1 MQVNGLLGIFQ
12 VLHLWNDWNDL
23 NVWNPYHCYG
33 CSIPIENIRSKSCL
47 EYTRNDIRVSD
58 DVIPPTFRMRS
69 VTTFAMS
76 SLVLTLMIAARSY
89 RPAIEYTSL
98 TPSMSAIASATLLI
112 LSLSTVRRTIADT
125 IGYLLNF
132 QWSHGE
138 SIFSPYQTE
147 YSMIHPKVN

>member
-1 MQVNGLLGIFQ
+1 
-12 VLHLWNDWNDL
+12 
-23 NVWNPYHCYG
+23 
-33 CSIPIENIRSKSCL
+33 
-47 EYTRNDIRVSD
+47 
-58 DVIPPTFRMRS
+58 MRS

-138 SIFSPYQTE
+138 SIFSHRVFDDPSQGQLSEHRSYRLLCIQ
-147 YSMIHPKVN
+147 

>member
-1 MQVNGLLGIFQ
+1 
-12 VLHLWNDWNDL
+12 
-23 NVWNPYHCYG
+23 
-33 CSIPIENIRSKSCL
+33 
-47 EYTRNDIRVSD
+47 
-58 DVIPPTFRMRS
+58 MRS

-132 QWSHGE
+132 QWSHVE
-138 SIFSPYQTE
+138 SISRPLSTE
-147 YSMIHPKVN
+147 SIRDPFQRQLSERRSYRFALRPIEWFYLAIGDRNFGRLANTKKRHKIRRQAFERGRLASKSAIFRTCEPN

>member
-1 MQVNGLLGIFQ
+1 
-12 VLHLWNDWNDL
+12 
-23 NVWNPYHCYG
+23 
-33 CSIPIENIRSKSCL
+33 
-47 EYTRNDIRVSD
+47 
-58 DVIPPTFRMRS
+58 MRS

-125 IGYLLNF
+125 IGYLPNF
-132 QWSHGE
+132 QWSRVE
-138 SIFSPYQTE
+138 SIFSPY
-147 YSMIHPKVN
+147 PKRVFDDPTQGQLSGHRLLYQSDYVRG